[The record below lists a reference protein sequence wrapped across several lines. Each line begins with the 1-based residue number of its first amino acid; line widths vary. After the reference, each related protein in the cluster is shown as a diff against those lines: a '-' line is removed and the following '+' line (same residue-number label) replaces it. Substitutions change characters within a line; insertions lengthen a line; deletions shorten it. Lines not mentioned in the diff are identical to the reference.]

1 MTNMTA
7 KSNKNFR
14 YSVDKENIP
23 VNIGDEIIYARHSN
37 IEKTYILGFT
47 PNGIYVLGDYWIY
60 RDNKYIKEK
69 RKLYKRYLDFLLYKK
84 NVTIPEEIMPFL

>member
-1 MTNMTA
+1 MNMIA

-23 VNIGDEIIYARHSN
+23 VNIGDEIIYAIHGN

-47 PNGIYVLGDYWIY
+47 PNGIYVLNDYWVL
-60 RDNKYIKEK
+60 RDNKIVKEK

-84 NVTIPEEIMPFL
+84 NDTIPEEIMPFL